1 MITGRGQG
9 TRRQHE
15 ASGMRH
21 EARGARQKDTRQV
34 YGNAGSQARREEGR
48 KGGRHRLGGAGAG
61 AGLHGSKAMHKA
73 SNGALVAAM
82 QQQQQQVRHATTTTT
97 TTRRGKVARQQ
108 GSGIFGGSRREEGLW
123 QVGGRGREHFDFG
136 CDGDAVKFRRLHMH
150 TH

>member
-9 TRRQHE
+9 TRRQQE
-15 ASGMRH
+15 ARGIRH

-48 KGGRHRLGGAGAG
+48 KASTGRGTGHA
-61 AGLHGSKAMHKA
+61 LHGSKAMHKA

-82 QQQQQQVRHATTTTT
+82 QKQQQQVRHATT

-108 GSGIFGGSRREEGLW
+108 GSGIFGGSWRGEGLW
-123 QVGGRGREHFDFG
+123 QVGGRGKEHFDFG